1 MFESPKQTEN
11 KSHMKVSEENQ
22 MLGKT
27 KEGLSSVI
35 DEKMGTDELDKM
47 LQSEINK
54 ANKISANHKQ
64 KNSLSNF
71 EENID
76 LVNQEI

>member
-1 MFESPKQTEN
+1 MLDSPKQTEN

-27 KEGLSSVI
+27 KASAI

-54 ANKISANHKQ
+54 ANQISANHKQ

>member
-1 MFESPKQTEN
+1 
-11 KSHMKVSEENQ
+11 MKVSEENQ

-27 KEGLSSVI
+27 KASAI

-54 ANKISANHKQ
+54 ANEISANHK
-64 KNSLSNF
+64 
-71 EENID
+71 
-76 LVNQEI
+76 

>member
-1 MFESPKQTEN
+1 MLDSPKQTEN

-27 KEGLSSVI
+27 KASAI

-54 ANKISANHKQ
+54 ANEISANHKQ

-76 LVNQEI
+76 LVNEEI

>member
-1 MFESPKQTEN
+1 MLDSPKQTEN

-27 KEGLSSVI
+27 KASAI

-54 ANKISANHKQ
+54 ANQISANHKQ

-76 LVNQEI
+76 LVNEEI